1 VSGFQIKFKKNRCSF
16 GFVFFLRLVINEKI
30 ICYCLCIRYSFIEYL
45 NFKATPRNFS
55 SAVALQVRSGIVLIR
70 TTETQPDLAIFQS
83 VDILDK
89 GAQSV
94 GISAF
99 HHATT

>member
-1 VSGFQIKFKKNRCSF
+1 
-16 GFVFFLRLVINEKI
+16 
-30 ICYCLCIRYSFIEYL
+30 L

-99 HHATT
+99 HHATTWWTTETILETLFEGKKEIFLIHVLLIKQ